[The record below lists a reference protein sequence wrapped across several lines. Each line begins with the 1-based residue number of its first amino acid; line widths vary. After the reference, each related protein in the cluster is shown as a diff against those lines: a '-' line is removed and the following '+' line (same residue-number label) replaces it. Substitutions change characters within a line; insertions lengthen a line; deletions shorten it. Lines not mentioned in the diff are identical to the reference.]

1 MKSGKNGLYDNLKRQ
16 ILTMDLDPD
25 PDLDEASLSARY
37 GLSRTPVREIFRWL
51 EVKAI
56 SISVPTAARAS
67 SP

>member
-1 MKSGKNGLYDNLKRQ
+1 MKCGKNGLYDNLKRQ
-16 ILTMDLDPD
+16 ILTMDLD

-37 GLSRTPVREIFRWL
+37 GLSRTPVREIFRRL